1 MQVCEDIMQ
10 NSSEW
15 IMFRDED
22 SSSVFMR
29 DSSQWVSIESP
40 RTLIKKVGKETI
52 FKFWNFTPG
61 FNFEFVLKVRF
72 VQEEELAGVRII
84 DLMDDDVSGDSC
96 GTGEYP
102 LLRTINYALRN
113 NKTRTILT
121 KTEYSGILSVF
132 VAKYHNNYDD
142 F

>member
-1 MQVCEDIMQ
+1 
-10 NSSEW
+10 
-15 IMFRDED
+15 
-22 SSSVFMR
+22 
-29 DSSQWVSIESP
+29 
-40 RTLIKKVGKETI
+40 
-52 FKFWNFTPG
+52 
-61 FNFEFVLKVRF
+61 VRF

-84 DLMDDDVSGDSC
+84 DLMDDDLSGDSC

-113 NKTRTILT
+113 NKTQSILT

-142 F
+142 FPTVYGYICF